1 MQPNLFPDA
10 SAAAGPASA
19 ANAAVEQQPF
29 LYLRGLKHADH
40 TVFSVQDGQ
49 KRYYDP
55 QFERTV
61 PYSSGQQVKRSLL
74 DTLRQQLQVAPAPTT
89 FVFDVSEKKGKQSL
103 DEGEVLSAC
112 DPRYADQLLGGWMA
126 ARAAS
131 ATAGDQ
137 DKGGEKKE
145 RTLKRRSPLSISA
158 MRPLHPLL
166 GTFSKE
172 NLTFDRRET
181 AGQNKVVVRGTDGK
195 PLTEEAIAGL
205 LDGVDRSLFMKWIP
219 DAGRTSGL
227 FVHDVAI
234 DLRTLFCVSTNSF
247 EPEVPKAI
255 LTQLRDNGWQ
265 TGQNAFGECLVCPAA
280 ERERII
286 PALAYALLNWRIT
299 SNQARTFS
307 PMETLA
313 VAISDNA
320 NRITGAIRAKLDP
333 ENEKK
338 ALPIVEQ
345 LPGTEVF
352 VTLAGAGYFRTY
364 DESADALDRA
374 AAHLMERLR
383 GFNYE
388 GQPAAK

>member
-1 MQPNLFPDA
+1 MQSSLFNEEA
-10 SAAAGPASA
+10 AAQATTSAA
-19 ANAAVEQQPF
+19 QQPF
-29 LYLRGLKHADH
+29 LYLRGLKHAEH
-40 TVFSVQDGQ
+40 TVFSVQEGQ
-49 KRYYDP
+49 KRYYDA

-74 DTLRQQLQVAPAPTT
+74 DTLRQQLHVAPAPTT
-89 FVFDVSEKKGKQSL
+89 FVFDVNDKKGKKTL

-112 DPRYADQLLGGWMA
+112 DPRFPDQLLGGWMA
-126 ARAAS
+126 ARAS
-131 ATAGDQ
+131 SSKEGDATKEGDQ
-137 DKGGEKKE
+137 KE

-166 GTFSKE
+166 GNFTKE

-181 AGQNKVVVRGTDGK
+181 AGQNRVIVRGPDGK
-195 PLTEEAIAGL
+195 PMSEEAIAEL
-205 LDGVDRSLFMKWIP
+205 LQGADRSLFMKWIP
-219 DAGRTSGL
+219 DAGRASGL

-234 DLRTLFCVSTNSF
+234 DLRTLFCVSTSLL

-255 LTQLRDNGWQ
+255 LTQLRENGWQ
-265 TGQNAFGECLVCPAA
+265 PSKNAFGDCLICPRE

-286 PALAYALLNWRIT
+286 PALAHALLHWRIT
-299 SNQARTFS
+299 SNQARTYS

-338 ALPIVEQ
+338 AIPVVEK
-345 LPGTEVF
+345 LDGTETF

-364 DESADALDRA
+364 DETVDALEQAEQYLVQRMLAFD
-374 AAHLMERLR
+374 
-383 GFNYE
+383 YE
-388 GQPAAK
+388 NQ